1 MAPEAD
7 FAEFDEAS
15 EALAN
20 ANDCSMMCRA
30 LASMRRAADAICRIS
45 GDSSDA
51 CRTARS
57 KAAEAARSVADAGCN
72 CDGAPPIA

>member
-7 FAEFDEAS
+7 FSEFDEAS

-20 ANDCSMMCRA
+20 AADCSMMCRA
-30 LASMRRAADAICRIS
+30 LASMRRAADAICRIE
-45 GDSSDA
+45 GDGSEA
-51 CRTARS
+51 CRTARR
-57 KAAEAARSVADAGCN
+57 KAAEAARTVADAGCN